1 MERALDSIYK
11 IDDKEY
17 DVEWDYEDE
26 KIEGVD
32 AEDADDE

>member
-26 KIEGVD
+26 KIDGAD
-32 AEDADDE
+32 DADDDD